1 MIDGLRNSVENLIE
15 RFRSLTEQSDHLFS
29 NEKKQILDRLNQIHI
44 QIGHYS
50 SREFNISLPKF
61 STYIEYIQFYSSIP
75 YDQSERSYYTEPI
88 YYPSNHTLF
97 LPFGFVSSSFNS
109 SLEYPIVKLLLKLIR
124 STIQSQ
130 PYHIECSLRSVE
142 DEHDTFNDSR
152 FVSHDENFVYLLTRS
167 KFLLEREI
175 VLDEYLWP
183 FMSANALM
191 KRFLI
196 EYTATNFCRNDDGYD
211 RFRNNTYFLDDIHLI
226 FRCQQASSIKQSKC
240 TVN

>member
-1 MIDGLRNSVENLIE
+1 MIDGLRNAVEAFIE
-15 RFRSLTEQSDHLFS
+15 RFRGLTEQSDHLFS
-29 NEKKQILDRLNQIHI
+29 NEKKQILEQLNQIHI

-50 SREFNISLPKF
+50 PLESNSSLQKF
-61 STYIEYIQFYSSIP
+61 STYIEYVQFYSSIP

-97 LPFGFVSSSFNS
+97 LPFGFLSSSLNMS
-109 SLEYPIVKLLLKLIR
+109 IEYPILELLLKIIR

-130 PYHIECSLRSVE
+130 PYQIECSLKSID
-142 DEHDTFNDSR
+142 DEHDSFNDSR
-152 FVSHDENFVYLLTRS
+152 ILSHDENIVYLLTRS

-191 KRFLI
+191 KRFLVD
-196 EYTATNFCRNDDGYD
+196 YTANNFCRDDDGYD